1 MTVSLSRTSPADM
14 ATGCDNPH
22 MGGTMLTP
30 WPEDPEQQGSGAD
43 GSAAKRGKFPKLFGC
58 LAVLALASLG
68 WAGWKALSVKQ
79 AREEA
84 ELAKASEY
92 SSDESN
98 GGGSSGFLPL
108 FFGSSNGAVSSGAQR
123 ANITARGGSFSGMS
137 SGS

>member
-1 MTVSLSRTSPADM
+1 MYLGRLMDYVRAWDEVRVLNRAVQVEDCTV
-14 ATGCDNPH
+14 
-22 MGGTMLTP
+22 
-30 WPEDPEQQGSGAD
+30 
-43 GSAAKRGKFPKLFGC
+43 AA
-58 LAVLALASLG
+58 VALARTGKRACLYLLQYDPTL
-68 WAGWKALSVKQ
+68 AER
-79 AREEA
+79 REEA